1 MSNENTP
8 KSNTGK
14 MAPPQPNF
22 KVDPNP
28 GSHVK
33 KMIAVVSGKGG
44 VGKSSVTAMSALWT
58 SRHGHSVG
66 ILDADITGPSIPKM
80 FGVTPY
86 DLSANETT
94 IFPATTITGIKV
106 MSMNLLMENEE
117 QPVIWRSPVITG
129 ALKQFWTDVA
139 WGDVDYMFVD
149 MPPGTGDVPL
159 TFFQSLPLDGI
170 LIVTTPQDLVSMI
183 VKKAVGMAKM
193 MDVPILG
200 LIENMSYIKCPH
212 CGEEIHMFGNSH
224 IEETAAKEGIPVV
237 ARIPIDAA
245 MTAACDTGKIEY
257 YAGDFMSGLAEVL
270 PQI

>member
-1 MSNENTP
+1 
-8 KSNTGK
+8 
-14 MAPPQPNF
+14 
-22 KVDPNP
+22 
-28 GSHVK
+28 
-33 KMIAVVSGKGG
+33 
-44 VGKSSVTAMSALWT
+44 
-58 SRHGHSVG
+58 
-66 ILDADITGPSIPKM
+66 
-80 FGVTPY
+80 
-86 DLSANETT
+86 
-94 IFPATTITGIKV
+94 
-106 MSMNLLMENEE
+106 
-117 QPVIWRSPVITG
+117 
-129 ALKQFWTDVA
+129 
-139 WGDVDYMFVD
+139 
-149 MPPGTGDVPL
+149 
-159 TFFQSLPLDGI
+159 
-170 LIVTTPQDLVSMI
+170 MI